1 MNSATAIGV
10 WRIAILAQAFLSKTV
25 TEDAT
30 YSIGFCRSS
39 IEVNVAV
46 VTACGLSMKAITN
59 RYLPRL
65 LGTSRDETSGY
76 RVGTSG
82 SRKFPGSRIFSA
94 NKASQIQS
102 HADDSYEMADPQ
114 GGHRV
119 DINADREFD
128 IRKCKRGGDS
138 PNTTRGSEAGVVGIV
153 KSTNDSVRYTSGEIT
168 PTHEDDRSR
177 DGKHAGIDSL
187 V

>member
-1 MNSATAIGV
+1 
-10 WRIAILAQAFLSKTV
+10 
-25 TEDAT
+25 
-30 YSIGFCRSS
+30 
-39 IEVNVAV
+39 
-46 VTACGLSMKAITN
+46 MKAITN

-76 RVGTSG
+76 GAGTSG

-94 NKASQIQS
+94 NKSSQIQS

-119 DINADREFD
+119 DINAGREFD
-128 IRKCKRGGDS
+128 LRKYKRGGDS
-138 PNTTRGSEAGVVGIV
+138 PSITSGSEDGVVEIV
-153 KSTNDSVRYTSGEIT
+153 KTTNDPVQYTSGEIA
-168 PTHEDDRSR
+168 PTHGDDRSR
-177 DGKHAGIDSL
+177 DGKHASVDSL